1 MSYYNMFHQY
11 SRNQTMKKLLIILI
25 VILISGCTKGIR
37 IQESFKSENYDFSSI
52 QSSKI
57 KFGGTTKIF
66 LKEFVDTFNDE
77 YSDTT
82 KLNDKLYTVFSNEFG
97 KQMPQASLARLETEI
112 PKELLG
118 ELSFKESNLES
129 VNLFFSNLDSDF
141 FLFINNIEISNS
153 YQTNQ
158 FYNANTHTTSTS
170 STENCQVSIEVEC
183 WDVDKQKRILR
194 FKSLGS
200 DSVVFFTF
208 LKSLNNAI
216 GEAIKNSVTFIKNG
230 GTKKS

>member
-1 MSYYNMFHQY
+1 
-11 SRNQTMKKLLIILI
+11 MKKLLIVLI
-25 VILISGCTKGIR
+25 VILFAGCTKSIR
-37 IQESFKSENYDFSSI
+37 IQESFRSDNYDFGLME
-52 QSSKI
+52 SSKI

-82 KLNDKLYTVFSNEFG
+82 KLNDKLYTVFTDEFS
-97 KQMPQASLARLETEI
+97 KQMPQVNLAKLETEI

-118 ELSFKESNLES
+118 ELSFKESNLEA
-129 VNLFFSNLDSDF
+129 VNLFFTNLDAE
-141 FLFINNIEISNS
+141 FLIFINNIEIGNS

-158 FYNANTHTTSTS
+158 YFNANTNTTSTS
-170 STENCQVSIEVEC
+170 TTEYCQIAIEVEC

-194 FKSLGS
+194 FKGLGS

-216 GEAIKNSVTFIKNG
+216 DEAIKNSVTYIKNG